1 MFVANVLALI
11 FLLNLTQV
19 F

>member
-11 FLLNLTQV
+11 FLMNLNLG
-19 F
+19 